1 MCVFSTKLEPISK
14 TSDFARAERMVA
26 LYFSVRIG
34 AEGDAPRLAASL
46 WSAPKTKKYP
56 FYFLPAPPQTPPP
69 KIELEGYF
77 FVLVSS
83 LHPPKNSVSVSIY
96 LRAFHSAF
104 LRLRNKRGVLLYVR
118 LFVLTRRE
126 LYFPYI

>member
-83 LHPPKNSVSVSIY
+83 LSFAMAPNFSII
-96 LRAFHSAF
+96 
-104 LRLRNKRGVLLYVR
+104 K
-118 LFVLTRRE
+118 
-126 LYFPYI
+126 I